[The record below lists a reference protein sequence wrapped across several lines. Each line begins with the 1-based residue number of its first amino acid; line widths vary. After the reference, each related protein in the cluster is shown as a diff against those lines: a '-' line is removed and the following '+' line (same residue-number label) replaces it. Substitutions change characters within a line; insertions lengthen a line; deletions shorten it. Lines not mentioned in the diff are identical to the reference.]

1 MPGGLRRARREW
13 HTRSLDRRAPH
24 EAARRKVVGRRPWDR
39 GDRWSACPTRFRTAR
54 AARNRM
60 GRWTMGFLQRLRG
73 RKRRPRWRVPA
84 AGFPCRS
91 TLSAAR
97 PADGIPA
104 RCIEIPRP
112 FGPRALLPARHSA
125 RSARTIQARFSAG
138 QERVG
143 DRRRPGSA
151 LLALLASLVAG
162 RLGVT
167 ALLLFVLVFVGGRE
181 DLAAY
186 ARRRMRTID
195 ADERTG
201 LQNVV
206 GALAA
211 DFPPLRHS
219 RGARRTDTT
228 AQAPRWRRGPRTG
241 PPAARAGRAR
251 DARLRQCVATR
262 QSSDDRCHEGA
273 PAAG

>member
-1 MPGGLRRARREW
+1 MGSATHWDLSVSAYDCGGTSDRPGPVDGE
-13 HTRSLDRRAPH
+13 
-24 EAARRKVVGRRPWDR
+24 RRPL
-39 GDRWSACPTRFRTAR
+39 R
-54 AARNRM
+54 AQVGGVEVFVRSVADGSRAIGWGG
-60 GRWTMGFLQRLRG
+60 GRWGFYSAFEAG
-73 RKRRPRWRVPA
+73 TRRPRWRVPA

-112 FGPRALLPARHSA
+112 FGPRALPARHSA

-138 QERVG
+138 QGRVG
-143 DRRRPGSA
+143 DRRRPGS
-151 LLALLASLVAG
+151 ALLASLVAG

-219 RGARRTDTT
+219 RGARRTNTT

-241 PPAARAGRAR
+241 PPAARAGRALETPGS
-251 DARLRQCVATR
+251 ANA
-262 QSSDDRCHEGA
+262 
-273 PAAG
+273 